1 MKTMKR
7 FMIYAVAA
15 CMAGGSFVA
24 CTPEE
29 EDLFAQSSAE
39 RLNAVVPSY
48 TDLLCNAPNGW
59 AMEYFVNNDWEPGYV
74 YLMKFN
80 KDTSVKIAGDNVWI
94 GGKYTESTSVFEVI
108 TDDGPVLTF
117 NTYNPIFHVFATPD
131 DITGNGAPSDINES
145 GYGHRGDYEF
155 VIEEADDN
163 LVILKG
169 KKWGLTILLRR
180 LADDVD
186 WEEYMAAVKE
196 KKNSLFPKNAL
207 DMRMVVGNETYVVTD
222 MQTGVM
228 GFYPE
233 GGDALTEIKKVPYI
247 VTLDGIRLVKPF
259 RGIENKGNFS
269 VQTFRIDEEK
279 GELFCTDAGQ
289 NATIRNYE
297 VSKWLLDKGK
307 SWVINTQTLC
317 GRFVGA
323 YEAFAKGLKDKKYGN
338 VRSLKLV
345 YDADRDAYALSWQLS
360 IGAVIGM
367 LYNDFSIKDESFAS
381 FQFTGEGNDNALVI
395 MKRVGAV
402 QDFIDL
408 FQSSSYRIS
417 YPSPLN
423 STVIRFESID
433 NAEDAFEVSPE

>member
-186 WEEYMAAVKE
+186 WEEYMADLRDVKSRLFNAKAPE
-196 KKNSLFPKNAL
+196 VVLTVGKKRFVMDNASS
-207 DMRMVVGNETYVVTD
+207 GSIS
-222 MQTGVM
+222 
-228 GFYPE
+228 FYPE
-233 GGDALTEIKKVPYI
+233 DGDALTETTKVPYI
-247 VTLDGIRLVKPF
+247 VTSDGIRLVKPF
-259 RGIENKGNFS
+259 KGTDGKDGFA
-269 VQTFRIDEEK
+269 VQTFVMNES
-279 GELFCTDAGQ
+279 GLVCTDAGQ
-289 NATIRNYE
+289 SASITSYAPAR
-297 VSKWLLDKGK
+297 WLAD
-307 SWVINTQTLC
+307 Q
-317 GRFVGA
+317 
-323 YEAFAKGLKDKKYGN
+323 KKAWI
-338 VRSLKLV
+338 V
-345 YDADRDAYALSWQLS
+345 DAADFGGVFSAAYAEFAAKIKTKYKALKNMTLMYDNKHDNAFSFNWSTSKYTGNRYGEIQVDDNDIVRFEFSGEGDDNGNLMYNDVPA
-360 IGAVIGM
+360 IGAFLDLLQAGPFKAEYIQP
-367 LYNDFSIKDESFAS
+367 LDASRIK
-381 FQFTGEGNDNALVI
+381 FTS
-395 MKRVGAV
+395 M
-402 QDFIDL
+402 
-408 FQSSSYRIS
+408 
-417 YPSPLN
+417 
-423 STVIRFESID
+423 D
-433 NAEDAFEVSPE
+433 NAEDYFLVTLK